1 MKKYQKP
8 ESQHVEYNCMGNRY
22 IEFKKSPENVELIEG
37 LTMEVKFPIKYTGYK
52 VSG

>member
-1 MKKYQKP
+1 ML
-8 ESQHVEYNCMGNRY
+8 NTTAWATGT